1 MSDRKFLSSD
11 VRIKRWFPNF
21 DPKQL
26 TAEDFKITADMF
38 PAATLMDKLLK
49 ETSLMHDKIIM
60 DAFKELL
67 GCKTAYDIYILY
79 TTGYGVKQYNSVV
92 DEVNKRLAACGF
104 LFGLG
109 VAKEPLEPSTM
120 IYEQIKANFEEVYA
134 NEHQRLG
141 NQTGIDNDSRSGVD
155 TNLGGHT

>member
-1 MSDRKFLSSD
+1 MSDKKFLSSD
-11 VRIKRWFPNF
+11 VRIKRYFPEF
-21 DPKQL
+21 DPKSL

-38 PAATLMDKLLK
+38 PQPTLMDKLLK
-49 ETSLMHDKIIM
+49 ETSLKHDRIIF

-67 GCKTAYDIYILY
+67 ECKTAYDIYILY
-79 TTGYGVKQYNSVV
+79 TTGYGIKQYNSVV

-109 VAKEPLEPSTM
+109 IAKEPLEPSTR

-134 NEHQRLG
+134 NENQRLG
-141 NQTGIDNDSRSGVD
+141 D
-155 TNLGGHT
+155 

>member
-1 MSDRKFLSSD
+1 MSGKEFLSAD
-11 VRIKRWFPNF
+11 VRIKRYFPNF

-38 PAATLMDKLLK
+38 PTATLMDKLLK
-49 ETSLMHDKIIM
+49 EATLMHDKIIM
-60 DAFKELL
+60 DAFNELL

-79 TTGYGVKQYNSVV
+79 TTGYGIKQYNSVV
-92 DEVNKRLAACGF
+92 DEVNRRLAACGF

-109 VAKEPLEPSTM
+109 AAKEPLEPSTM

-134 NEHQRLG
+134 NE
-141 NQTGIDNDSRSGVD
+141 N
-155 TNLGGHT
+155 